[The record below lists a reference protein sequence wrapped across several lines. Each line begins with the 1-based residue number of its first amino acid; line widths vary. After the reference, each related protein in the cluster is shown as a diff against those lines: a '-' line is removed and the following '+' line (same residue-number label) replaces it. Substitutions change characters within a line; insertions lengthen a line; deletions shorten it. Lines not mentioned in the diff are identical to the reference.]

1 MAVNIIEGGSG
12 NVIKV
17 QQRSDKSAQRNVL
30 SEKGEYDIIIPR
42 FIYSKLGNLTNQK
55 SITLE
60 KMKLEKNEYQFF
72 MMELNRLFETGEDI
86 DNIVAMDK
94 YLGELGVEVEYPYSD
109 DTYSSPP
116 IYEVE
121 YQDPIRNVINRGSGF
136 SGEDENVVA
145 DINGVTYNVIH
156 KT

>member
-1 MAVNIIEGGSG
+1 MAVNVTEGGSG
-12 NVIKV
+12 TVIKV

-55 SITLE
+55 SITVE
-60 KMKLEKNEYQFF
+60 EMKPENNEYQFF
-72 MMELNRLFETGEDI
+72 MMELNRLFESGEDI
-86 DNIVAMDK
+86 DNIIAMDK
-94 YLGELGVEVEYPYSD
+94 YLGELGMEVEYPYND

-116 IYEVE
+116 WIDIEGQE
-121 YQDPIRNVINRGSGF
+121 PIRNVINRGSGI
-136 SGEDENVVA
+136 GGKDENVVA
-145 DINGVTYNVIH
+145 DINGITYNVIH